1 MAVGSD
7 VDPFLSVVVPVY
19 RGENVIGPTIE
30 AVERHA
36 SRRRW
41 EIEVIVAA
49 TGSGDRTREIVRE
62 AVAAYG
68 NVVLLDATA
77 QFGKGG
83 AVKAGMAV
91 ARGEICCFIDA
102 DNAVSFD
109 QIDRALPLLG
119 RYDIVIGSRYV
130 PGGDP
135 GRRSV
140 ARTVVSRG
148 GNVLMQLVL
157 GLPYADTRAPLKV
170 FRRDAAKRLFG
181 ACRLLGFGFDSEVL
195 FLAGRFGY
203 TVNELPVRW
212 NPFEESTV
220 DIRVEV
226 VRSLF
231 ELLQIRWNWLR
242 GRYRE

>member
-7 VDPFLSVVVPVY
+7 AHPFLSVVVPVY

-30 AVERHA
+30 AVEGHA
-36 SRRRW
+36 SRRGW

-49 TGSGDRTREIVRE
+49 AGSGDRTPEIVRE

-68 NVVLLDATA
+68 NVVLLDATS

-102 DNAVSFD
+102 DNGVSFD
-109 QIDRALPLLG
+109 QIDRALPLLD

-130 PGGDP
+130 TGGDP

-148 GNVLMQLVL
+148 GNLLMQLVL
-157 GLPYADTRAPLKV
+157 GLPYADTRAPLKI
-170 FRRDAAKRLFG
+170 FRRDVAKRLFG
-181 ACRLLGFGFDSEVL
+181 ASRLPGFGFDSEIL
-195 FLAGRFGY
+195 FLAGRFGC
-203 TVNELPVRW
+203 TVHELPVRW
-212 NPFEESTV
+212 DPFEESTV
-220 DIRVEV
+220 HIRVEV
-226 VRSLF
+226 IRSLL

-242 GRYRE
+242 GRYHD